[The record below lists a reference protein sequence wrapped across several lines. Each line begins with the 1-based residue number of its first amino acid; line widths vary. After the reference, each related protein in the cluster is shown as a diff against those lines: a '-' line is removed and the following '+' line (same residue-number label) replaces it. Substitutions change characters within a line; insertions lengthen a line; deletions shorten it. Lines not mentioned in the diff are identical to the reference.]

1 MTHIPLVVNVSRK
14 FNYVFQL
21 SLVETF
27 METLFPCNIYHI
39 SLRDAFYDQAAMYL
53 RVIVFGPVTR
63 HRAPPTGHKNW
74 LAHSRCQ

>member
-14 FNYVFQL
+14 FNYVFRL

-27 METLFPCNIYHI
+27 TETLFPRDVSHI
-39 SLRDAFYDQAAMYL
+39 SLCDAFYNQAAMYS

-63 HRAPPTGHKNW
+63 HRASPTGHNDW
-74 LAHSRCQ
+74 LAHSRCR